1 MAFEQRTFHEEKS
14 KMMAEFVHE
23 KDRLYTE
30 FKEKEQDFE
39 RRRDEFVFEKNQ
51 EIHFLKKELREKI
64 SINEKKHQVPA
75 CHSSTYQRLRFI

>member
-14 KMMAEFVHE
+14 KMMAEFVHD

-39 RRRDEFVFEKNQ
+39 RRRDEFVFDKNQ
-51 EIHFLKKELREKI
+51 EIHFLKKEFREKV
-64 SINEKKHQVPA
+64 SLNEKKHQVRNA
-75 CHSSTYQRLRFI
+75 IAFSI